1 MKFGTGLT
9 KMKPADLRLYVL
21 GKSWCCRISPAIVK
35 KGGKGTGGDHKI
47 CDMIHKM
54 LTISFASS
62 ESHQIE
68 A

>member
-1 MKFGTGLT
+1 MGE
-9 KMKPADLRLYVL
+9 
-21 GKSWCCRISPAIVK
+21 
-35 KGGKGTGGDHKI
+35 DHKI

-68 A
+68 ARILDLAGRWRTQTFGVC